1 MIFHYKTNDHTR
13 KKWVDLRHIYTRL
26 QVEYI
31 ILDMLQY
38 LYFAHGETSQVI
50 SLQVL
55 DDDTPEPDEEL
66 LVILD
71 NPQGGAL
78 LGENTQGLSTEN

>member
-1 MIFHYKTNDHTR
+1 
-13 KKWVDLRHIYTRL
+13 
-26 QVEYI
+26 
-31 ILDMLQY
+31 MLQY